1 MSGIA
6 KVSVRYP
13 HTWILEI
20 ASKSDVQGRYPRLES
35 VIRGKRALSAE
46 RITHEQRYPEQESS
60 TPSKKTRSPTHMPK
74 VGRYMTLYGPMN
86 PKSHPPWDGVIWRYM
101 PPPITAEARYMGC
114 P

>member
-60 TPSKKTRSPTHMPK
+60 TPSTKTSFP
-74 VGRYMTLYGPMN
+74 
-86 PKSHPPWDGVIWRYM
+86 GVRQGV
-101 PPPITAEARYMGC
+101 PPP
-114 P
+114 